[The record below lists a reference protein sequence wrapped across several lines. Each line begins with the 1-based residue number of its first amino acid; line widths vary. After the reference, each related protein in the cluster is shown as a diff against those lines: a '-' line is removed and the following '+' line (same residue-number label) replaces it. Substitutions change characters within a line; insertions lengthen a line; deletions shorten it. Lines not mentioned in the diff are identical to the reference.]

1 MFEES
6 EKKASLVSFL
16 GSREKLERAASMVID
31 GNGFC
36 DIILSIA

>member
-1 MFEES
+1 MKS
-6 EKKASLVSFL
+6 PKKRASLVSFL
-16 GSREKLERAASMVID
+16 GSREKLERAAGMVID